1 MILMQH
7 YDKVTEL
14 LPANDNIARGRV
26 ADKLIP
32 TIIPTMHWGVV
43 RGSPASKEYQHGN
56 TQDRRV
62 QSLPVKLF
70 RVKVFSRESEGHVL
84 TGHIDVDIQTSLAV
98 FRLQLDMLDLAA
110 TAFSCNVK
118 LLKNGNFPFQLT
130 IYEQVDSVWPI
141 LSRMVLDQTRVVTR
155 VRFGYICQCSNP
167 ELFTIF
173 PEN

>member
-1 MILMQH
+1 MQH
-7 YDKVTEL
+7 YDSITDL
-14 LPANDNIARGRV
+14 LPADNNIARGCV

-32 TIIPTMHWGVV
+32 TIIPGMHRGVV
-43 RGSPASKEYQHGN
+43 RGSPASKEYQHSN
-56 TQDRRV
+56 TQARLV

-70 RVKVFSRESEGHVL
+70 WVKVFSCKSEGHVL
-84 TGHIDVDIQTSLAV
+84 TGHIDVDIQTSLTV

-110 TAFSCNVK
+110 TTFSCNVK

-130 IYEQVDSVWPI
+130 IYKQVDSVWPI
-141 LSRMVLDQTRVVTR
+141 LSRMILDQTCVVTG